1 VIAKVWQRGF
11 VGVALGLGACAPELR
26 WEPQVH
32 RGGDEFSIL
41 TAPTAASAAPAAP
54 VVASASASAV
64 GSASV
69 RRLAGVDEPPE
80 DVALGQTARQ
90 LAGLSAEAPPGPR
103 RARLEQHAQ
112 AANASFDAFEASRGK
127 AMLDWGPKHLATAE
141 GATVLYPFAGPD
153 LVTVR
158 RFYPGA
164 SRYVLVA
171 LQEGGPP
178 PDLSVLDLGVL
189 DATLDLYERVF
200 DAFSRRGFFLTMHL
214 GAGYRSPGG
223 ARGICGVLLAFAE
236 REGLQVIAVEP
247 VRIRGDGALERHPG
261 LREVPETW
269 SSLRLHLRRR
279 EDGARVLVDYLQVD
293 LSDAALARERGALAL
308 LESLARGPVVVKAA
322 SHLLQQRGFSTLR
335 GLILERTQ
343 QLVQDETGVAYG
355 LLEQGFEV
363 RLFGSF
369 QGVNGLFDGR
379 PQRRLRE
386 AYATRTDIE
395 PLPFGIGYRKAGG
408 SALMVANRRE
418 PAPPSAP

>member
-1 VIAKVWQRGF
+1 M
-11 VGVALGLGACAPELR
+11 LGWGKTNL
-26 WEPQVH
+26 
-32 RGGDEFSIL
+32 
-41 TAPTAASAAPAAP
+41 
-54 VVASASASAV
+54 
-64 GSASV
+64 
-69 RRLAGVDEPPE
+69 LA
-80 DVALGQTARQ
+80 
-90 LAGLSAEAPPGPR
+90 
-103 RARLEQHAQ
+103 
-112 AANASFDAFEASRGK
+112 
-127 AMLDWGPKHLATAE
+127 AE

-178 PDLSVLDLGVL
+178 PDLSSLDPAAL

-214 GAGYRSPGG
+214 GAGYRAPGG

-236 REGLQVIAVEP
+236 REGLQVIAAEP
-247 VRIRGDGALERHPG
+247 MRIRGDGALERHPG
-261 LREVPETW
+261 PREAPETW

-293 LSDAALARERGALAL
+293 LSDGALARDRGALAL
-308 LESLARGPVVVKAA
+308 LGALARGPVVLKAA

-355 LLEQGFEV
+355 LLEPGFEV
-363 RLFGSF
+363 KLFGSF

-408 SALMVANRRE
+408 SALMVANRKGS
-418 PAPPSAP
+418 APPRAP